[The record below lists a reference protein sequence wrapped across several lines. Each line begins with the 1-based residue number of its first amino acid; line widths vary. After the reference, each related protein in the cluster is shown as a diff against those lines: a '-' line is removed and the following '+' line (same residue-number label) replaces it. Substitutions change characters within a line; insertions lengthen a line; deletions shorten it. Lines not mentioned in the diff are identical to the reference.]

1 MYKAADTD
9 MNIYNNNVTDNILS
23 VTGGEKHE
31 AQEVQQGWGRMLHPL
46 GLYGQLGSGNQSLD
60 VRCVL
65 RVFGLYHTKE
75 PDHCVIVLCMC
86 VYVNKL

>member
-1 MYKAADTD
+1 MCLMT
-9 MNIYNNNVTDNILS
+9 IVCEGGNVL
-23 VTGGEKHE
+23 V
-31 AQEVQQGWGRMLHPL
+31 ALMFFLCVCYVLVALMEVQK
-46 GLYGQLGSGNQSLD
+46 S

-86 VYVNKL
+86 VYINKL